1 MLATLAVI
9 VLASSGPSATCLA
22 AAHRFTA
29 FLVEEAR
36 GTRHEKQ
43 IADSISAAGGMDAK
57 ARQIAAGM
65 TADKCAFILAAPDS
79 SVRSLAIATLP
90 ERAGK

>member
-1 MLATLAVI
+1 
-9 VLASSGPSATCLA
+9 
-22 AAHRFTA
+22 
-29 FLVEEAR
+29 
-36 GTRHEKQ
+36 
-43 IADSISAAGGMDAK
+43 MDAK